1 MNKPRIVS
9 LEMESFRGIG
19 ETLTVDLDA
28 DAVIIRGDNGLGKS
42 SLVDAILWLFCG
54 ELTHLGE
61 RVKGLRRTEDPI
73 VNRYKG
79 GSARVRITIRVDQCE
94 WEFERK
100 GTASRNEL
108 QGWLAGEPLDE
119 ANHQLAHL
127 FDDITS
133 DGLANA
139 VRTWGVLRQDA
150 VRAAL
155 DSGAALHERLSG
167 VLGLERVTLFSD
179 SAARIAKDIGQ
190 ERSQLSTYR
199 DKLNERKAIA
209 ERELADAR
217 LAATSQGDI
226 KLRLAEGVIDVNRS
240 LPPDIS
246 IVVPEQPDLAFLAAF
261 GSQVTRIIEATQEVA
276 RRSHAF
282 DGEERRGVEVAR
294 TITSDL
300 MEAQSQAK
308 EAVQRAPILAQLASA
323 ALETLGRECPV
334 CERPIDQV
342 AVRLHL
348 QELLRGAEESMASA
362 EEAQRAVAR
371 LQVELAEARA
381 VEATRTEAERQIG
394 LARSNL
400 NTRLAETPMIHI
412 QMNLMG
418 LDEIVRLTEQLEMLR
433 ERLRLLYT
441 EFKGSV
447 GDMVTRAESDLEQIA
462 IQVGNTNEELE
473 VLNSRY
479 NRAHQLDKA
488 SHSAAERIV
497 QRALRNLEPSFS
509 EVFDRLA
516 PHPTFTRLRA
526 RQDVYYGRN
535 QVVPEVYDPE
545 RNISANPLLVY
556 SEGQLNIVALSYFL
570 GLALN
575 AREGSLPFMVL
586 DDPLQAMDVLNVLGF
601 ADLCRRVQE
610 QRQLIITTHD
620 RRFGDL
626 LVRKLT
632 PRIPNRRTLVIT
644 FEGWTPDGPR
654 VRVEDQ
660 PFADVGLLLQS
671 SA

>member
-1 MNKPRIVS
+1 VKKPRIVS

-54 ELTHLGE
+54 ELAHLGE

-73 VNRYKG
+73 VNRYVG
-79 GSARVRITIRVDQCE
+79 GSARVRITIRVDGRD
-94 WEFERK
+94 WEFERT
-100 GTASRNEL
+100 GTANRNEL
-108 QGWLAGEPLDE
+108 QGWLAGESLDE
-119 ANHQLAHL
+119 ADHQLAHL
-127 FDDITS
+127 FDDTTS

-155 DSGAALHERLSG
+155 DSGAALHDRLSG
-167 VLGLERVTLFSD
+167 VLGLERVTLFSE

-190 ERSQLSTYR
+190 ERQRLSTSR
-199 DKLNERKAIA
+199 DQLNERKIIA
-209 ERELADAR
+209 GRDLADAR
-217 LAATSQGDI
+217 HAATSQGDV
-226 KLRLAEGVIDVNRS
+226 KVRLAEAVIGINRS
-240 LPPDIS
+240 LPEDIS
-246 IVVPEQPDLAFLAAF
+246 VIAPEQPGLAFLAAF
-261 GSQVTRIIEATQEVA
+261 GSQVTRIIEATEEVA
-276 RRSHAF
+276 RRSRARN
-282 DGEERRGVEVAR
+282 GEARKVVKVAD
-294 TITSDL
+294 TITSGL
-300 MEAQSQAK
+300 IEAQSEAK

-323 ALETLGRECPV
+323 ALETLGDECPV

-348 QELLRGAEESMASA
+348 QELLRGAEESMARA
-362 EEAQRAVAR
+362 EEAQRVVAR

-381 VEATRTEAERQIG
+381 AEARRIEAERQLG
-394 LARSNL
+394 LARSDL
-400 NTRLAETPMIHI
+400 RSRLSETPAIHI
-412 QMNLMG
+412 EMNLTG
-418 LDEIVRLTEQLEMLR
+418 LDEMVRLTEQLGTLR
-433 ERLRLLYT
+433 ERLRLLYS
-441 EFKGSV
+441 EFKGSM
-447 GDMVTRAESDLEQIA
+447 GDRVVRAESVLEQLAMQVENVHEDLEKM
-462 IQVGNTNEELE
+462 NL
-473 VLNSRY
+473 RY
-479 NRAHQLDKA
+479 NQARQLDRA

-497 QRALRNLEPSFS
+497 QRALRDLEPSFS

-516 PHPTFTRLRA
+516 PHPTFTQLRA
-526 RQDVYYGRN
+526 KQDVYYGHN

-545 RNISANPLLVY
+545 RKIAANPMLVY
-556 SEGQLNIVALSYFL
+556 SEGQLNTVALSYFL

-586 DDPLQAMDVLNVLGF
+586 DDPLQAMDVLSVLGF

-632 PRIPNRRTLVIT
+632 PRIPSRRTVVIT
-644 FEGWTPDGPR
+644 FEGWTREGPR
-654 VRVEDQ
+654 VRVENQ
-660 PFADVGLLLQS
+660 PVADVRMLLQS
-671 SA
+671 PA